1 MSRLAL
7 NDLRP
12 APTQMHRMTRIGTL
26 PLLLLLTG
34 PLIAQRSA
42 EEHLTA
48 ARAAYAIDSLN
59 IALAHADSA
68 LKLDAQLD
76 GGLKLRGDIKQRQ
89 RNFHGALLDYAKA
102 EKLDPDNPRL
112 YVSRSAVHITQGN
125 LKEAV
130 RDCDRAIDL
139 DPKDADAWYNRACAD
154 YMGRN
159 NDGAMKSLERAMKV
173 KADHAEALFLR
184 GVVRGEQF
192 KEEAGI
198 ADLEQAMRLNP
209 SIPGGWMSL
218 GVLQFENKQYDAAI
232 ATFTRVIESDDPEK
246 RTAYFYRADCH
257 YSKGD
262 KNAACPDFRRCAEA
276 GDKDA
281 QFIIRNYCNT
291 DAVTIPKKPR
301 KQRKSVIE
309 F

>member
-1 MSRLAL
+1 
-7 NDLRP
+7 
-12 APTQMHRMTRIGTL
+12 MHRMTRTGL
-26 PLLLLLTG
+26 LSFALLL
-34 PLIAQRSA
+34 PFASIAQRSA
-42 EEHLTA
+42 DDHIAA
-48 ARAAYAIDSLN
+48 ARAAYAIDSMD

-68 LKLDAQLD
+68 LKADAALD
-76 GGLKLRGDIKQRQ
+76 GALKFRGDIKQRQ
-89 RNFHGALLDYAKA
+89 RNFHGALMDYAKA
-102 EKLDPDNPRL
+102 EKQDPSDARL

-159 NDGAMKSLERAMKV
+159 NDGAMKSLERAV
-173 KADHAEALFLR
+173 KLKGDHSEALFLR

-198 ADLEQAMRLNP
+198 ADLEAALRLNP
-209 SIPGGWMSL
+209 NIPGGWMSL

-232 ATFTRVIESDDPEK
+232 ATFTRVIDTDDPEK

-257 YSKGD
+257 YAKRD
-262 KNAACPDFRRCAEA
+262 KDAACPDFRKCAEM

-281 QFIIRNYCNT
+281 QFVVRNYCMT
-291 DAVTIPKKPR
+291 DAETIPKKPR

>member
-1 MSRLAL
+1 MI
-7 NDLRP
+7 
-12 APTQMHRMTRIGTL
+12 RIGTL
-26 PLLLLLTG
+26 PLLFLSVTPLL
-34 PLIAQRSA
+34 AQRTA

-48 ARAAYAIDSLN
+48 ARAAYAIDSLD

-68 LKLDAQLD
+68 LKQDAELA
-76 GGLKLRGDIKQRQ
+76 GGLKFRGDIKQRM
-89 RNFHGALLDYAKA
+89 RNFHGALMDYAKA
-102 EKLDPDNPRL
+102 EKQDPDDARL
-112 YVSRSAVHITQGN
+112 FVSRSAVHITQGN

-159 NDGAMKSLERAMKV
+159 NDGAMKSLERAV
-173 KADHAEALFLR
+173 KLKAEHAEALFLR

-198 ADLEQAMRLNP
+198 ADLDEAMRLNP
-209 SIPGGWMSL
+209 DIPGGWMSL
-218 GVLQFENKQYDAAI
+218 GVLQFENEQYDKAI
-232 ATFTRVIESDDPEK
+232 ATFTRVIDSDDPEK

-257 YSKGD
+257 YAKRD
-262 KNAACPDFRRCAEA
+262 KNAACPDFRRCAEM

-281 QFIIRNYCNT
+281 QFVVRNYCMT
-291 DAVTIPKKPR
+291 DAEEIPKKPR

>member
-1 MSRLAL
+1 MI
-7 NDLRP
+7 
-12 APTQMHRMTRIGTL
+12 RIGTL
-26 PLLLLLTG
+26 PLLFLSAAPLL
-34 PLIAQRSA
+34 AQRTA

-48 ARAAYAIDSLN
+48 ARAAYATDSLD

-68 LKLDAQLD
+68 LKQDAELA
-76 GGLKLRGDIKQRQ
+76 GGLKFRGDIKQRM
-89 RNFHGALLDYAKA
+89 RNFHGALMDYAKA
-102 EKLDPDNPRL
+102 EKQDPDDARL
-112 YVSRSAVHITQGN
+112 FVSRSAVHITQGN

-159 NDGAMKSLERAMKV
+159 NDGAMKSLERAV
-173 KADHAEALFLR
+173 KLKAEHAEALFLR

-198 ADLEQAMRLNP
+198 ADLELAMRLNP
-209 SIPGGWMSL
+209 DIPGGWMSL
-218 GVLQFENKQYDAAI
+218 GVLQFENKQYDKAI
-232 ATFTRVIESDDPEK
+232 ATFTRVIDSDDPEK

-257 YSKGD
+257 YAKRD
-262 KNAACPDFRRCAEA
+262 KNAACPDFRRCAEM

-281 QFIIRNYCNT
+281 QFVVRNYCMT
-291 DAVTIPKKPR
+291 DAEEIPKKPR